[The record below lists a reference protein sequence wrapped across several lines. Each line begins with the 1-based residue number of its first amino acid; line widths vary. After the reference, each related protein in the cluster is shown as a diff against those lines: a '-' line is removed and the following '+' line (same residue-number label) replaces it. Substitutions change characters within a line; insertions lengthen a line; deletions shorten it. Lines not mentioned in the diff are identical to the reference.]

1 MKQILK
7 FLNKENLNII
17 CNRSHRLAQISLIT
31 FHNKKFVKIC
41 EFCGIKTSRMN
52 SIINAFIFFTAILFC
67 ACSSSEQKNQRS
79 DKDIS
84 GDLIIFHAGS
94 LSVPMKEIAN
104 AFKKENPDVNIIIEA
119 AGSVEC
125 ARKITEIKKPC
136 DIMASADYT
145 VIDKLLIP
153 TYADWNIKFASNE
166 MAIVYTEKSRK
177 SNEINVNNWYE
188 ILLDN
193 TIQIGRADP
202 NSDPCGYR
210 TVLVLKLAANFYK
223 IPGLDLQLLEKDKN
237 NIRPKEV
244 DLIALL
250 ESGAV
255 DYIFLYRSVAE
266 QHKLKFFTLPDEIN
280 LKSPELAEHYAQ
292 VSVEINGKKPGEK
305 IIQKGESMVYGI
317 TQIKNAPNKKAA
329 LAFIKFLLTKEKGMA
344 IMEKMGQPSV
354 IPAST
359 NSYDKI
365 PDELKM
371 FAFGK

>member
-1 MKQILK
+1 
-7 FLNKENLNII
+7 
-17 CNRSHRLAQISLIT
+17 
-31 FHNKKFVKIC
+31 
-41 EFCGIKTSRMN
+41 MN